1 VTVSAFPASRANG
14 ELIAPPTIIGLRA
27 RRLFVRGFACL
38 LAVATGVAAHSWL
51 QHQVAAS
58 TPSIPA
64 IDVYAALIDGTA
76 INVTITVANEQVEW
90 PTTVDDLQSNL
101 TLWRTMHLANWNNVP
116 ERLRYRALDRMIDR
130 HQHILLNPRQ
140 WDVMDASDWDLVPQ
154 PMRTVAYR
162 QMVAYWSGY
171 YDVGG
176 KYALPPGLVADTLAA
191 VVMSESWFDHRGL
204 FVNRDGSRDIGL
216 AGASDSAR
224 ERLRQLHRLGVVD
237 IHLEDADYYDP
248 WKATRFVAIWMMLL
262 LDEARGDLDLAVRA
276 YNRGITNAHD
286 ALGTEYLETVQR
298 RLTKFIR
305 NHNAPAAWDYV
316 WRKARDLERREWPWV
331 ARPPSLTGTALNMPD
346 ILTQR
351 PRAPARLHHG
361 TRTVPELLKGPPD
374 G

>member
-1 VTVSAFPASRANG
+1 MTVGTLPASRESR

-27 RRLFVRGFACL
+27 RRLFVRGCASL
-38 LAVATGVAAHSWL
+38 LLGVLLSIATVAGARFWL
-51 QHQVAAS
+51 EKQVAAS

-64 IDVYAALIDGTA
+64 IDIYTALIDETP
-76 INVTITVANEQVEW
+76 ITVTITVANEQFDW
-90 PTTVDDLQSNL
+90 PTNVDDLQTNL
-101 TLWRTMHLANWNNVP
+101 TLWRSMHLANWNKVP
-116 ERLRYRALDRMIDR
+116 EPLRYRALDRMLDR

-140 WDVMDASDWDLVPQ
+140 WDVMQPSDWDSVPQ

-176 KYALPPGLVADTLAA
+176 KYALPPRLVADTLAA
-191 VVMSESWFDHRGL
+191 IVMSESWFDHRGL

-216 AGASDSAR
+216 AGASDFAR
-224 ERLRQLHRLGVVD
+224 ERLRQLYCQGVVD
-237 IHLEDADYYDP
+237 VQLEDADYYNP
-248 WKATRFVAIWMMLL
+248 WRATRFVAIWMMLL
-262 LDEARGDLDLAVRA
+262 LDEARGDLDVAVRA

-286 ALGTEYLETVQR
+286 ALGTEYLETVRR

-331 ARPPSLTGTALNMPD
+331 ARTP
-346 ILTQR
+346 
-351 PRAPARLHHG
+351 LH
-361 TRTVPELLKGPPD
+361 
-374 G
+374 